1 MGPTTV
7 TDVARERPP
16 ATTQQAKALSHPMR
30 LRILR
35 LCQER
40 AWSNAQLAQRL
51 GYDPSTL
58 LYHARLLVEAGF
70 LEQGEPRRG
79 VSGAIEKPYRA
90 TGRSWDLDI
99 KGDETVYSAILRA
112 FLDELQEAGPTALE
126 DASRFVLHLDTDERR
141 AFRRRLQ
148 EVLDDYQS
156 TDAERQ
162 RQGRPPVGG
171 LLALHRVPPETEAR
185 EGRAPT

>member
-1 MGPTTV
+1 
-7 TDVARERPP
+7 
-16 ATTQQAKALSHPMR
+16 MR

-40 AWSNAQLAQRL
+40 GWSNAQLAQRL
-51 GYDPSTL
+51 GCDPSTL
-58 LYHARLLVEAGF
+58 LYHARILVDAGF

-79 VSGAIEKPYRA
+79 ASGAIEKPYRA

-112 FLDELQEAGPTALE
+112 FLAELQEAGPASLE
-126 DASRFVLHLDTDERR
+126 EASRFVLHLDTDERR

-148 EVLDDYQS
+148 QVLDEYVD
-156 TDAERQ
+156 TDADR
-162 RQGRPPVGG
+162 RAQGHPPVGG
-171 LLALHRVPPETEAR
+171 LHVLHRVLTDTEGQGDQPA
-185 EGRAPT
+185 T

>member
-1 MGPTTV
+1 VP
-7 TDVARERPP
+7 RERAP

-40 AWSNAQLAQRL
+40 PWSNAQLAQRL
-51 GYDPSTL
+51 GCDPSTL
-58 LYHARLLVEAGF
+58 LYHARILVEAGF

-79 VSGAIEKPYRA
+79 ASGGTEKPYRA
-90 TGRSWDLDI
+90 TGLSWGLDI
-99 KGDETVYSAILRA
+99 KADETVYSAIVRA
-112 FLDELQEAGPTALE
+112 FLAELREAGPASLE
-126 DASRFVLHLDTDERR
+126 EASRFVLHLDEDERR

-148 EVLDDYQS
+148 DVLDEYQG

-162 RQGRPPVGG
+162 EQGRPPVGG
-171 LLALHRVPPETEAR
+171 LLALHRVLPDPEGQESRPPS
-185 EGRAPT
+185 